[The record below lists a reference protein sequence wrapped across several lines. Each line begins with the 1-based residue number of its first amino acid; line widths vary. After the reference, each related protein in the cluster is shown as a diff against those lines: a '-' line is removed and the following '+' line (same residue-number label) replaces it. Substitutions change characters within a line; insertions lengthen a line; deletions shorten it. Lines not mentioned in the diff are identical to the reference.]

1 MAKRAKATVTYR
13 TAAALPAPGARIGTV
28 DGPCQNPKDRAG
40 TVLFH
45 QTDRWG
51 THAVAL
57 MDDGQIR
64 ICGPITTVGIGC
76 YLLSSGAIGTH

>member
-1 MAKRAKATVTYR
+1 MAKRAKATVTYH
-13 TAAALPAPGARIGTV
+13 AAELPAPGARIGTV

-45 QTDRWG
+45 QADRWG

-57 MDDGQIR
+57 MDSGEITQ
-64 ICGPITTVGIGC
+64 CGPITTVGIGW
-76 YLLSSGAIGTH
+76 YLLSSGAVGTY